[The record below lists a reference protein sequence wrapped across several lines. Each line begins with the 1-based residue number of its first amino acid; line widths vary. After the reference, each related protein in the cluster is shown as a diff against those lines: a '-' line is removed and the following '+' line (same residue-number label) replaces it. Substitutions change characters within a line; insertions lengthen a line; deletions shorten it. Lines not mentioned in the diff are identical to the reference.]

1 MTIAIGY
8 NNYISSKMLLKGK
21 TIFEIRIYHVVF
33 NTIFCKIILGY
44 EIYRHQFLSLIL
56 ILIGW
61 IFISIPIFVKLTTGD
76 IYYNILFFFGAIFYP
91 LYLVL
96 LKYIIENYYVSVY
109 LDMFFIGV
117 TLLII
122 SSLLTIGNSLMNYSN
137 LSDLINI
144 FDFAKDKLMIFLAF
158 ASGTIVKFIFCV
170 IIDNFSP
177 NIFVLTNVI
186 SSIITWIYN
195 IGYKRKPEKT
205 MNIVFLSIGYF
216 IILISCL
223 IYNEIIILNFC
234 NLNEDTNFNIN
245 ERLEIDKKLAND
257 FNEKELE
264 DIGDYYI
271 RHSNSRNSHS
281 SRSSDTSSQ
290 NSKGYYNLLPK

>member
-1 MTIAIGY
+1 
-8 NNYISSKMLLKGK
+8 
-21 TIFEIRIYHVVF
+21 
-33 NTIFCKIILGY
+33 
-44 EIYRHQFLSLIL
+44 
-56 ILIGW
+56 
-61 IFISIPIFVKLTTGD
+61 
-76 IYYNILFFFGAIFYP
+76 
-91 LYLVL
+91 
-96 LKYIIENYYVSVY
+96 
-109 LDMFFIGV
+109 MFFIGV

-205 MNIVFLSIGYF
+205 MNIIFLSIGYF